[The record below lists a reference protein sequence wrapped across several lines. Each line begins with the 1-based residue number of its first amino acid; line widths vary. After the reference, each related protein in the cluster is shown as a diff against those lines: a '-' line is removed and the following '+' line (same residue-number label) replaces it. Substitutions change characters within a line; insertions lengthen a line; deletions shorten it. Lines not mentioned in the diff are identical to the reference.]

1 MLAALGR
8 TVARHA
14 RVVAVVWALLAV
26 TGYAAAVGGVLT
38 GDSLFSRLTSGEP
51 TLPSESLEG
60 RDLLTERS
68 ETGPSLQLVLDG
80 ARPTD
85 PGVPAALAAARR
97 DLTAIDGVAIVLDPL
112 TAGPGLVAEDGG
124 SLLVSVALRRG
135 LSAGQE
141 DAAVAEV
148 VQRLAAVD
156 DGLPGTT
163 ARVGGLPLLIEEI
176 TGQVE
181 EDLRTGEG
189 VALPLSLLVMVV
201 IFGGL
206 AAAGV
211 PVLGALASIAGGLAS
226 LLAFSYVIDLDA
238 SVVNVVTVLGLGLC
252 IDYSLLVVS
261 RFREEVRRAG
271 VGRGLVPNPAVRQE
285 AAARTMATAGRTVVF
300 SGVTVAISVTGLL
313 LFDIDIIRAV
323 GAAAV
328 SVVVVA
334 LLVALTLVPALAVLT
349 SRWLARPGVLAH
361 VPGIRAVVARL
372 GDIPPDEGFF
382 SRLADRVQ
390 RRPLLVAAGTTALL
404 LLVASPV
411 LQLELRNSGAELL
424 PPGSPQREIFLDVQE
439 RFPDLAFPPVQVVA
453 DASQPEVA
461 AWAEQVAAVPGVTGV
476 TAPRPAGD
484 LVVLDVRTE
493 GPAQG
498 QVAQR
503 VVGDLRSDRPHFP
516 TWVTGQAA
524 GLVDFE
530 QGMARTAPVALLW
543 IIGATFVLL
552 FLMTGSLLIPVK
564 ALVMNVLSLGATFGA
579 LVWVFQ
585 EGRFE
590 GVLGY
595 SSPGG
600 IESTIPILVFAFAFG
615 LSMDYEVFLLAR
627 VKELRDAGLGNDA
640 AVRAGLQKTGRI
652 ITSAA
657 LIICLVFAGFVLGDL
672 LVIKETGVALA
683 LAVAIDATLVR
694 ILLVPA
700 TMTLLGEWNW
710 WAPGP
715 LRRLHARVGLTDGV
729 VAPSSTVP
737 DDRAW
742 HRLDS

>member
-1 MLAALGR
+1 VLAALGR

-14 RVVAVVWALLAV
+14 RLVAVVWALLAV
-26 TGYAAAVGGVLT
+26 TGYTAAVGGVLT

-51 TLPSESLEG
+51 TVPSESLEG

-80 ARPTD
+80 VAVTD
-85 PGVPAALAAARR
+85 PEVVQALEAARR
-97 DLTAIDGVAIVLDPL
+97 DLTQIEGVATVLDPL
-112 TAGPGLVAEDGG
+112 TAGPGLVAEHDR

-135 LSAGQE
+135 LSATE
-141 DAAVAEV
+141 EEAAVASV
-148 VQRLAAVD
+148 VLRLQAVD
-156 DGLPGTT
+156 DDLPGSTG
-163 ARVGGLPLLIEEI
+163 RVGGLPLLIEEI

-211 PVLGALASIAGGLAS
+211 PILGALASIAGGLAS
-226 LLAFSYVIDLDA
+226 LLAFSYAIELDA

-271 VGRGLVPNPAVRQE
+271 VERGLVPD
-285 AAARTMATAGRTVVF
+285 AATREQATARTMATAGRTVVF

-349 SRWLARPGVLAH
+349 SRWLARPGILAR
-361 VPGIRAVVARL
+361 VPGIRTLVARL
-372 GDIPPDEGFF
+372 GDVPPDEGFF

-390 RRPLLVAAGTTALL
+390 RRPLLVVTGTTALL

-411 LQLELRNSGAELL
+411 LHLELRDSGAELL
-424 PPGSPQREIFLDVQE
+424 PPGSPQREVFLDVQE

-453 DASQPEVA
+453 DAPVDRVA
-461 AWAEQVAAVPGVTGV
+461 AWAEEVAAVPGVTGV
-476 TAPRPAGD
+476 ATPRPVGD

-493 GPAQG
+493 GPTQG

-503 VVGDLRSDRPHFP
+503 VVEDLRSDRPDFP

-530 QGMARTAPVALLW
+530 QGIARTAPVALLW

-579 LVWVFQ
+579 LVWIFQ
-585 EGRFE
+585 DGRFE
-590 GVLGY
+590 GLLDF

-657 LIICLVFAGFVLGDL
+657 LVICLVFAGFVLGDL

-715 LRRLHARVGLTDGV
+715 LRRLHARFGLSEGP
-729 VAPSSTVP
+729 A
-737 DDRAW
+737 
-742 HRLDS
+742 RLPG

>member
-1 MLAALGR
+1 MLPALGR
-8 TVARHA
+8 ALARHA
-14 RVVAVVWALLAV
+14 LAVVLLWAVLAV
-26 TGYAAAVGGVLT
+26 VGYAAAVGGVLT
-38 GDSLFSRLTSGEP
+38 GESLFSRLTSGEP

-60 RDLLTERS
+60 RELLSDRA
-68 ETGPSLQLVLDG
+68 ETGPGIQLLLETPDPADPAVAAALTAVREDLTG
-80 ARPTD
+80 V
-85 PGVPAALAAARR
+85 PGVA
-97 DLTAIDGVAIVLDPL
+97 TVLEPT
-112 TAGPGLVAEDGG
+112 TAGPDLVAADG
-124 SLLVSVALRRG
+124 SSVLVSVALERG
-135 LSAGQE
+135 LTADEE
-141 DAAVAEV
+141 DAAVETV
-148 VQRLAAVD
+148 VSRLGAVAASV
-156 DGLPGTT
+156 PGSTG
-163 ARVGGLPLLIEEI
+163 RVGGLPLLVEDI
-176 TGQVE
+176 TSQVE

-211 PVLGALASIAGGLAS
+211 PILGALASIAGGLAS

-252 IDYSLLVVS
+252 IDYSLLMVS

-271 VGRGLVPNPAVRQE
+271 VAQGLVPDAAARE
-285 AAARTMATAGRTVVF
+285 AAAARTMATAGRTVVF
-300 SGVTVAISVTGLL
+300 SAITVAISVTALL
-313 LFDIDIIRAV
+313 FFDIDIIRAV

-334 LLVALTLVPALAVLT
+334 LVVALTLVPALAVLT
-349 SRWLARPGVLAH
+349 SRWLARPGVLAR
-361 VPGIRAVVARL
+361 VPLIRGVVARL

-390 RRPLLVAAGTTALL
+390 RRPVLVVCATTALL

-411 LQLELRNSGAELL
+411 LHLELRNSGAELL
-424 PPGSPQREIFLDVQE
+424 PPGAPQREVFLDVQE
-439 RFPDLAFPPVQVVA
+439 RFPALAFPPVQVVA
-453 DASQPEVA
+453 DAPVEEVA
-461 AWAEQVAAVPGVTGV
+461 AWSEQVTEVPGVTAVGP
-476 TAPRPAGD
+476 PRTVGD

-498 QVAQR
+498 RVAQQ
-503 VVGDLRSDRPHFP
+503 VVEDLRADRPDFD

-530 QGMARTAPVALLW
+530 DGIARTAPVALLW
-543 IIGATFVLL
+543 IVVATFVLL

-585 EGRFE
+585 DGRFE
-590 GVLGY
+590 SVLDF
-595 SSPGG
+595 SSAGG

-627 VKELRDAGLGNDA
+627 VKELRDGGLDNDA

-683 LAVAIDATLVR
+683 LAVAIDATVVR

-715 LRRLHARVGLTDGV
+715 LRRLHDRIGLREGDAVPSGVGAAAGRHAR
-729 VAPSSTVP
+729 
-737 DDRAW
+737 R
-742 HRLDS
+742 

>member
-1 MLAALGR
+1 VLAALGR

-14 RVVAVVWALLAV
+14 RVVAAVWALLAV

-38 GDSLFSRLTSGEP
+38 GDSLFARLTSGEP

-85 PGVPAALAAARR
+85 AGVPAALEAARR
-97 DLTAIDGVAIVLDPL
+97 DLTAIDGVATVLDPL

-135 LSAGQE
+135 LPAAQE
-141 DAAVAEV
+141 DAAVAAV

-156 DGLPGTT
+156 DDLPGTT

-189 VALPLSLLVMVV
+189 VALPVSLLVMVV
-201 IFGGL
+201 IFGGV

-226 LLAFSYVIDLDA
+226 LLAFSYAIDLDA

-271 VGRGLVPNPAVRQE
+271 VGRGLVPDPAARQE

-349 SRWLARPGVLAH
+349 SRWLARPGVLAR

-390 RRPLLVAAGTTALL
+390 RRPLLVASGTTALL

-411 LQLELRNSGAELL
+411 LHLELRNSGAELL
-424 PPGSPQREIFLDVQE
+424 PPGSPQREVFLDVQE

-453 DASQPEVA
+453 DAPVPEVA
-461 AWAEQVAAVPGVTGV
+461 AWAKQAATVTGITGV

-498 QVAQR
+498 QAAQQ
-503 VVGDLRSDRPHFP
+503 VVEDLRSDRPDFP
-516 TWVTGQAA
+516 IWVTGQAA

-530 QGMARTAPVALLW
+530 QGIARTAPVALLW

-564 ALVMNVLSLGATFGA
+564 ALAMNVLSLGATFGA

-627 VKELRDAGLGNDA
+627 VKEFRDTGLGNDA

-715 LRRLHARVGLTDGV
+715 LRRLHARVGLREGAV
-729 VAPSSTVP
+729 RVP
-737 DDRAW
+737 RY
-742 HRLDS
+742 